1 VTELCPGQIGVMT
14 CNMKSPREA
23 IIGDT
28 FYAKSEGPM
37 EPLMDLQRPRPM
49 VFAGVY
55 PMDASEHSKLKNA
68 IDKVCLNDFSV
79 TLEPESNPGMGL
91 GWRVGFLGLLH
102 MEVFSQRLEDEYD
115 AQVLITTPSVPYKLK
130 LTENSPTAKLHGKD
144 EIEMTNPSK
153 WPAVNEVKAY
163 YEPFVKAT
171 IICPVD
177 YQSDIFGLCSEC
189 RGTETGY
196 ETIDS
201 VRVKLEFLLPLNEIV
216 VNFFDRL
223 KSKTSGFGSFDYEDA
238 GYEESS
244 LTKVNILLNDNEVP
258 ELSTIVHT
266 SHVKERSSQMVE
278 KLVDLLPRQQFKIK
292 VQAATGSKIWAR
304 GDVKPYRKDVL
315 AKLKTVRGDEGR
327 VQKLLKNQK
336 KGKARMRSIGNI
348 ELLFGIIYQHG
359 RPFPLTMTRSDNV
372 GVGLSNP

>member
-1 VTELCPGQIGVMT
+1 M
-14 CNMKSPREA
+14 
-23 IIGDT
+23 
-28 FYAKSEGPM
+28 
-37 EPLMDLQRPRPM
+37 
-49 VFAGVY
+49 
-55 PMDASEHSKLKNA
+55 
-68 IDKVCLNDFSV
+68 
-79 TLEPESNPGMGL
+79 
-91 GWRVGFLGLLH
+91 
-102 MEVFSQRLEDEYD
+102 QRLEDEYD
-115 AQVLITTPSVPYKLK
+115 AQVLITTPSIPYKLK

-163 YEPFVKAT
+163 YEPVVKAT

-189 RGTETGY
+189 RGTETGKEDSRYGKISYFAASGGCVHDIFCQDFFSISKFMIETGY

-201 VRVKLEFLLPLNEIV
+201 VRVKLEFLIPLNEIV

-238 GYEESS
+238 GYQESS

-266 SHVKERSSQMVE
+266 SHVKEKSSQMVE

-292 VQAATGSKIWAR
+292 VC
-304 GDVKPYRKDVL
+304 
-315 AKLKTVRGDEGR
+315 
-327 VQKLLKNQK
+327 
-336 KGKARMRSIGNI
+336 
-348 ELLFGIIYQHG
+348 
-359 RPFPLTMTRSDNV
+359 
-372 GVGLSNP
+372 